1 MKSLFNNKSTLAAS
15 FVLLALSANQA
26 QAEYF
31 QRYTQSTYD
40 QAGLDDVAL
49 MKSKGIECSYYGNG
63 NPPINDVWDGFHN
76 ASHNKG
82 YGGIAYINSQYN
94 GMDLCGQSDTYDGCD
109 RVLRTNNILEIPG
122 RGFGTIFWNGE
133 TVSFFITGTY
143 YDKSG
148 NITGV
153 YDKATNSVTVDGYK
167 YFPYGKSSGRY
178 SSYVREVCRIP
189 VNYNPTFVDKKTES
203 KTLTCPSA
211 QPNGAWI
218 QERTY
223 DLYSDGSQKN
233 LTGWTDKTKT
243 CAAIIIDSGTS
254 TRTVNCPAPQ
264 TGLISQGKSYQKWSD
279 GRIEYLTGWSVQSN
293 TCALPKFDVNENE
306 RKELCP
312 EGYTGFKS
320 YKWVLKHK
328 NVEYTAI
335 DTDGTEIKY
344 TLSTPYEEEVLNI
357 DSCKLIASIPQIE
370 SKPGSIFETC
380 DNYYGAVK
388 GTYTGQVVKYGNYVT
403 AYSSESKSTSTVFNV
418 TSLDVSACQT
428 NSDKTINGE
437 NRNKACPAGQTGN
450 IVEMRYVAT
459 DNKGNKTYPYGEDFQ
474 VFSNSCVEPSAPEA
488 ATPPAIAS
496 TPSLIQNLSLSTSMF
511 SNSQRANEVVT
522 MLKAQTIDSTE
533 THNLDLI
540 IDDLTPAKYNKANIS
555 KIVKSFSD
563 ATGSTG
569 TVRIQLPRSIDK
581 FAGNAGLTD
590 ISNKTITSVVLNQS
604 NQIEVTYITIDKAKK
619 TEVPK
624 KSTVKISIFDSNV
637 SGANFKR

>member
-1 MKSLFNNKSTLAAS
+1 MKQIINCKQILGATFLLLGMGVGQAS
-15 FVLLALSANQA
+15 
-26 QAEYF
+26 AEYF
-31 QRYTQSTYD
+31 QRYTQSSYD

-49 MKSKGIECSYYGNG
+49 KKTQGMECSYYGNG
-63 NPPINDVWDGFHN
+63 SPPINDVWDGFHN

-94 GMDLCGQSDTYDGCD
+94 GIDLCGQSDTYDGCD

-122 RGFGTIFWNGE
+122 RGFGTIFWNGQ
-133 TVSFFITGTY
+133 TVSIFASGVY
-143 YDKSG
+143 YDKAG
-148 NITGV
+148 NATGV
-153 YDKATNSVTVDGYK
+153 YDKATNSLTVDGYR

-189 VNYNPTFVDKKTES
+189 VNYNPTFVEKKTES

-211 QPNGAWI
+211 QPNGTWT

-223 DLYSDGSQKN
+223 DLYSDGSQRN
-233 LTGWTDKTKT
+233 LSGWTDKIKT
-243 CAAIIIDSGTS
+243 CAAIIVDSGTS

-264 TGLISQGKSYQKWSD
+264 TGFISQGKSYQKWSD
-279 GRIEYLTGWSVQSN
+279 GRIDFLTGWSVQSN
-293 TCALPKFDVNENE
+293 TCALPKIDVNQNE

-344 TLSTPYEEEVLNI
+344 TLSTPYEEEVLDV

-380 DNYYGAVK
+380 DDYYGAVK

-403 AYSSESKSTSTVFNV
+403 AYSSVTKSTSTLFNI

-437 NRNKACPAGQTGN
+437 TINKACPAGQSGN

-459 DNKGNKTYPYGEDFQ
+459 DNKGNKTFPYGEGFQ
-474 VFSNSCVEPSAPEA
+474 IFSNTCVEPSAPEA
-488 ATPPAIAS
+488 PSTPELAAA
-496 TPSLIQNLSLSTSMF
+496 PSLIQNLSLSTSMF
-511 SNSQRANEVVT
+511 SNTQRANEVVA
-522 MLKAQTIDSTE
+522 MLKSQSIDSTE
-533 THNLDLI
+533 MHNLDLI
-540 IDDLTPAKYNKANIS
+540 IDDLTPAKYNKENIS
-555 KIVKSFSD
+555 KIVKAFSD

-569 TVRIQLPRSIDK
+569 TVRIQLPRSLDK
-581 FAGNAGLTD
+581 FIGNAGLTD
-590 ISNKTITSVVLNQS
+590 ISNKTISSVILNQY
-604 NQIEVTYITIDKAKK
+604 NKVELIYLTIDKLKKIEIPKK
-619 TEVPK
+619 TRIEFD
-624 KSTVKISIFDSNV
+624 IFESDVGGV
-637 SGANFKR
+637 SFKR